1 MSCLNPFLA
10 DSPVHRL
17 DARMRVAGAAG
28 FALVAAFCRHP
39 APLALGAGLALALG
53 AAAHLPW
60 KVVLRRLAV
69 VNAFLLVL
77 VVLLP
82 PAVPGRTVF
91 AIGPLAYSAPGLARA
106 GSILL
111 RANAI
116 VLAFTALVSTME
128 AVTLGRALA
137 GLRLPGRLVHLL
149 LFTVRYVEVLHRE
162 YRRLRTAMRMR
173 GFRPRVSLHTF
184 RSFGFLVG
192 MLLVRSLERA
202 ERILQAMKCRGF
214 RGHLWIAPPEETGQ
228 GDRMFA
234 ALLAVAC
241 AAMLWLEVA

>member
-1 MSCLNPFLA
+1 
-10 DSPVHRL
+10 
-17 DARMRVAGAAG
+17 MRVAGAAG
-28 FALVAAFCRHP
+28 FALVAACCRNP
-39 APLALGAGLALALG
+39 ASLALGAGLALALD

-60 KVVLRRLAV
+60 KPVLRRLAV
-69 VNAFLLVL
+69 VNAFLLLL

-91 AIGPLAYSAPGLARA
+91 TVGSLAYSAPGLARA

-128 AVTLGRALA
+128 PVTLGRALA

-162 YRRLRTAMRMR
+162 YRRLVTAMRMR
-173 GFRPRVSLHTF
+173 AFRPRLSLHTF
-184 RSFGFLVG
+184 RSFGHLVG

-214 RGHLWIAPPEETGQ
+214 RGRLWIAPPEETGR
-228 GDRMFA
+228 GDRVFV
-234 ALLAVAC
+234 ALLAFVC
-241 AAMLWLEVA
+241 AGMLWLEIA